1 VVERFVRLHLPRCRC
16 PKPAATTAR
25 NCRTALHRLLEF
37 CYASRK
43 SLKWEA
49 RWFTHNQ
56 EGVAR
61 SPLRA

>member
-1 VVERFVRLHLPRCRC
+1 MHSCS
-16 PKPAATTAR
+16 
-25 NCRTALHRLLEF
+25 
-37 CYASRK
+37 ASRK